1 MNVHF
6 VAFFNDVL
14 HYLPKKERLE
24 VLKSAV
30 KKINTNGL
38 IVIRDGFS
46 DTVKAHKKT
55 LLSEW
60 LSTKLLRF
68 NKTEN
73 DLEFLTI
80 KELKDFATA
89 NKLSFT
95 LHRQDNQTSNDLI
108 ILKK

>member
-1 MNVHF
+1 
-6 VAFFNDVL
+6 
-14 HYLPKKERLE
+14 
-24 VLKSAV
+24 
-30 KKINTNGL
+30 
-38 IVIRDGFS
+38 
-46 DTVKAHKKT
+46 
-55 LLSEW
+55 
-60 LSTKLLRF
+60 LRF

-80 KELKDFATA
+80 KELKDFAIA